1 MPDEPVPLDSILG
14 NADASPSTFVC
25 SWSSGG
31 LDAGWIRVAGELDI
45 ASAPVLE
52 QTLREPRLQTHLVV
66 LDLRE
71 LVFMDCSGVHAIV
84 EASIRA
90 RDAGHRLVLVNG
102 CPNVRVLFALTG
114 RSDDVE
120 ISDFGP
126 VAPVQ
131 SPLL

>member
-1 MPDEPVPLDSILG
+1 MPDEPPLPDSILG
-14 NADASPSTFVC
+14 SADASPSTFVC

-31 LDAGWIRVAGELDI
+31 LDAGWVRVAGELDI

-52 QTLREPRLQTHLVV
+52 RTLREPRLQTHLVV

-71 LVFMDCSGVHAIV
+71 LVFMDCSGVRAIIN
-84 EASIRA
+84 ASTRA

-102 CPNVRVLFALTG
+102 SPKIRLVFELTG

-120 ISDFGP
+120 ISDFGL
-126 VAPVQ
+126 VAPVE
-131 SPLL
+131 PLL